1 MYCLNKIC
9 LLDWLDAQIFN
20 LDARLK
26 GKITL
31 QRQRHYASRLTAFQ
45 ELKAKIEKGEFDGC
59 AAKAA
64 QAQTK
69 VQLPAE
75 SPLFQLKGVP

>member
-45 ELKAKIEKGEFDGC
+45 ELKAKIEKGEFDGPC
-59 AAKAA
+59 LPVR
-64 QAQTK
+64 Q
-69 VQLPAE
+69 VPAE
-75 SPLFQLKGVP
+75 APLFQLKGVS